1 MVVMATSVVVMVTSV
16 VVMVTSLVVMV
27 GGSLHGFRDGNQGN
41 LENRDSLVEA
51 LFCPFLRLSMRVSD
65 MIYTYIPRFY

>member
-1 MVVMATSVVVMVTSV
+1 MVTSV

-41 LENRDSLVEA
+41 LENRDSLAEV
-51 LFCPFLRLSMRVSD
+51 LFCSCPFLRLSMRVSD